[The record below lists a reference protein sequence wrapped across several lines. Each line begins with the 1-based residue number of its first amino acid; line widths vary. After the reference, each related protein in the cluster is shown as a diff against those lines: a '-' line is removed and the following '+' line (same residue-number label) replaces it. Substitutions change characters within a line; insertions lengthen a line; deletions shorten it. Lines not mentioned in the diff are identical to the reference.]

1 MAKKFTKKKL
11 FLLTLSIAAILIVGL
26 LLLNLDFTN
35 IQVRGS
41 SNDGVTAFVTRMYQ
55 QTLNRQP
62 DPQGLASWVNGL
74 KSGELSGADVARNF
88 IFSQEFTNKNLS
100 NEQFLNVM
108 YKAFFNRAPDPGGYS
123 GWLAELKSGKSREY
137 VLAGFVNSQEFNNLC
152 QEYGINLG
160 SLKVFE
166 ASTSTYAYPEANTA
180 QNVSADS
187 ANLSVYEQQVLAL
200 LNNIRVANGLSP
212 LAPNQSLTDISRTR
226 SADMLDRGYFSHYT
240 PEGTNIFNILR
251 ANGISYKNAGENLGQ
266 SMPASAGS
274 PEAFFNA
281 WMNSS
286 AHAANIL
293 KPQYARIGIGLAEN
307 NGRRVV
313 TTVFMN

>member
-11 FLLTLSIAAILIVGL
+11 FLLALPIAVILIVGL

-74 KSGELSGADVARNF
+74 KSGELSGANVARNF

-108 YKAFFNRAPDPGGYS
+108 YKAFFNRAPDPGGYN
-123 GWLAELKSGKSREY
+123 GWLAKLESGKSREY

-152 QEYGINLG
+152 QEYEINLG
-160 SLKVFE
+160 SLKVSK

-180 QNVSADS
+180 QNASADS

-226 SADMLDRGYFSHYT
+226 STDMLDRGYFSHYT

-251 ANGISYKNAGENLGQ
+251 ANGISYKNAGENLAQ

-274 PEAFFNA
+274 PEAFVNA

>member
-1 MAKKFTKKKL
+1 
-11 FLLTLSIAAILIVGL
+11 
-26 LLLNLDFTN
+26 
-35 IQVRGS
+35 
-41 SNDGVTAFVTRMYQ
+41 MYQ

-74 KSGELSGADVARNF
+74 KSGELSGANVARNF

-123 GWLAELKSGKSREY
+123 GWLAELESGKSREY

-187 ANLSVYEQQVLAL
+187 ANLSGYEQQVLAL
-200 LNNIRVANGLSP
+200 LNNIRVANGLNP

-226 SADMLDRGYFSHYT
+226 SADMLGRGYFSHYT

-274 PEAFFNA
+274 PEAFVNA

-293 KPQYARIGIGLAEN
+293 KPQYTRIGIGLAEN
-307 NGRRVV
+307 NDRRVV

>member
-11 FLLTLSIAAILIVGL
+11 FLLTLPIAAILIVGL

-74 KSGELSGADVARNF
+74 KSGELSGANVARNF

-108 YKAFFNRAPDPGGYS
+108 YKAFFNRAPDPGGYN
-123 GWLAELKSGKSREY
+123 GWLAKLESGKSREY
-137 VLAGFVNSQEFNNLC
+137 VLARFVNSQEFNNLC
-152 QEYGINLG
+152 QEYEINLG
-160 SLKVFE
+160 SLKVST
-166 ASTSTYAYPEANTA
+166 ASTSTYAYPEANIA
-180 QNVSADS
+180 QNASADS

-200 LNNIRVANGLSP
+200 LNNIRMANGLSP
-212 LAPNQSLTDISRTR
+212 LASNQSLTDISRTR
-226 SADMLDRGYFSHYT
+226 SADMLDRDYFSHYT
-240 PEGTNIFNILR
+240 PEGANIFNILR
-251 ANGISYKNAGENLGQ
+251 ANGISYKNAGENLAQ

-274 PEAFFNA
+274 PEAFVNA

>member
-1 MAKKFTKKKL
+1 
-11 FLLTLSIAAILIVGL
+11 
-26 LLLNLDFTN
+26 
-35 IQVRGS
+35 
-41 SNDGVTAFVTRMYQ
+41 MYQ

-108 YKAFFNRAPDPGGYS
+108 YKAFFNRAPDPGGYN
-123 GWLAELKSGKSREY
+123 GWLAELESGKSREY

-152 QEYGINLG
+152 QEYEINLG
-160 SLKVFE
+160 SLKVSE
-166 ASTSTYAYPEANTA
+166 ASTSTYAYPEVNTA
-180 QNVSADS
+180 QNASADS
-187 ANLSVYEQQVLAL
+187 ANLSGYEQQVLAL

-251 ANGISYKNAGENLGQ
+251 AHGISYKNAGENLAQ

-274 PEAFFNA
+274 PEAFVNA

-293 KPQYARIGIGLAEN
+293 KPQYTRIGIGLAEN

>member
-11 FLLTLSIAAILIVGL
+11 FLLTLPIAAILIVGL

-108 YKAFFNRAPDPGGYS
+108 YKAFFNRAPDPGGYN
-123 GWLAELKSGKSREY
+123 GWLAELESGKSREY

-152 QEYGINLG
+152 QEYEINLG
-160 SLKVFE
+160 FLKVSA
-166 ASTSTYAYPEANTA
+166 ASTSTYAQPEANTA
-180 QNVSADS
+180 QNASADS
-187 ANLSVYEQQVLAL
+187 ANLSGYEQEVLAL

-251 ANGISYKNAGENLGQ
+251 AHEISYKNAGENLAQ

-274 PEAFFNA
+274 PEAFVNA

-286 AHAANIL
+286 THTANIL
-293 KPQYARIGIGLAEN
+293 RLQYTRIGIGLAEN

>member
-11 FLLTLSIAAILIVGL
+11 FLLTLPIAAILIVGL

-74 KSGELSGADVARNF
+74 KSGELSGANVARNF

-108 YKAFFNRAPDPGGYS
+108 YKAFFNRAPDPGGYN
-123 GWLAELKSGKSREY
+123 GWLAQLESGKSREY
-137 VLAGFVNSQEFNNLC
+137 VLAGFVNSQEFNNLY
-152 QEYGINLG
+152 QEYEINLG
-160 SLKVFE
+160 SLKVSK

-180 QNVSADS
+180 RNVSADS

-212 LAPNQSLTDISRTR
+212 LAPNQSLTDISRNR

-251 ANGISYKNAGENLGQ
+251 ANGISYKNAGENLAQ

-274 PEAFFNA
+274 PEAFVNA

>member
-11 FLLTLSIAAILIVGL
+11 FLLTLPIAAILIVGL

-74 KSGELSGADVARNF
+74 KSGELSGANVARNF

-108 YKAFFNRAPDPGGYS
+108 YKAFFNRAPDPGGYN
-123 GWLAELKSGKSREY
+123 GWLAKLESGKSREY

-152 QEYGINLG
+152 QEYEINQG
-160 SLKVFE
+160 SLKVST
-166 ASTSTYAYPEANTA
+166 ASTSTYAYPEVNIARNA
-180 QNVSADS
+180 SADS

-212 LAPNQSLTDISRTR
+212 LAPNQSLTDISRNR

-251 ANGISYKNAGENLGQ
+251 ANGISYKNAGENLAQ

-274 PEAFFNA
+274 PEAFVNA